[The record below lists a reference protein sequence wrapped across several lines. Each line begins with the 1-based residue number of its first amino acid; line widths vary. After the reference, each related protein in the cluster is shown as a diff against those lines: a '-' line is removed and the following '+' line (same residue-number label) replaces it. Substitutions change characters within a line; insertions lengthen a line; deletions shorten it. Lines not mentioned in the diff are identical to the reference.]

1 MKFLSL
7 LFLTL
12 FLGKGCNPSEDLK
25 HVRIEYTAISRGY
38 YQQIVV
44 SNQEIILQTGRNN
57 SDKKTSAISE
67 SDWNELIADFQL
79 IALDK
84 VATYKAPSQKRF
96 SDGAALANVKI
107 TVKEKEYQ
115 SADFDHGFPPVG
127 MEKLINK
134 MVAIANQK

>member
-84 VATYKAPSQKRF
+84 VTTYKAPSQKRF
-96 SDGAALANVKI
+96 SDGTALANVKI

-115 SADFDHGFPPVG
+115 SADFDHGFPPVE

-134 MVAIANQK
+134 MIAIANQK